1 MLAQLPSIGKF
12 FQKFLFFHNIFEF
25 LPHYDM
31 QNSFLVVENKVGS
44 FIYEHFEYSM
54 KFFLDCH
61 NQGRRFVYF
70 DIDLGY
76 NTNTELITLIKY
88 YATS

>member
-12 FQKFLFFHNIFEF
+12 FQKFLFLHDIFEF

-31 QNSFLVVENKVGS
+31 QYGFLVVENKVGA
-44 FIYEHFEYSM
+44 FIYKHFEYSM
-54 KFFLDCH
+54 KFFLDSHC
-61 NQGRRFVYF
+61 QGRRFVYF
-70 DIDLGY
+70 DINLVY
-76 NTNTELITLIKY
+76 NLNTELITLIKY